1 MISDEEKT
9 PAVVTLDAI
18 ATQATALGIRRRPP
32 PGRPAGALSISE
44 IVEKVTREARERSD
58 AELERVQQRL
68 NAELR
73 DEVRTA
79 TALGIAAI
87 ALNAVVV
94 FVVLA
99 VTHIL
104 SGRLLAVVLTA
115 LIIFFVAFV
124 MSLRSDLK
132 DRPSRRTLARG

>member
-1 MISDEEKT
+1 MMTDEEKT
-9 PAVVTLDAI
+9 PAVVTLDSI
-18 ATQATALGIRRRPP
+18 TSQAAALGIRRRPP
-32 PGRPAGALSISE
+32 PGRPPGALSLSE
-44 IVEKVTREARERSD
+44 IVDKVTREAREHAD

-68 NAELR
+68 RTELM

-79 TALGIAAI
+79 TGLGIAAI

-99 VTHIL
+99 ITHVL
-104 SGRLLAVVLTA
+104 SGRVLGVVLAA

-124 MSLRSDLK
+124 MSLRSDVK
-132 DRPSRRTLARG
+132 ERSRRTLLRS

>member
-1 MISDEEKT
+1 MMSDEEKT

-18 ATQATALGIRRRPP
+18 ASQAAALGIRRRPP
-32 PGRPAGALSISE
+32 PGRPPGALSISE
-44 IVEKVTREARERSD
+44 IVERVTREARERAD

-68 NAELR
+68 CAELR
-73 DEVRTA
+73 EEVRTA
-79 TALGIAAI
+79 TGLGIAAI

-99 VTHIL
+99 VTHVL
-104 SGRLLAVVLTA
+104 SGRVLAVVLAA
-115 LIIFFVAFV
+115 LVIFFVAFV

-132 DRPSRRTLARG
+132 DRLARRTLLRS